1 MNSPDPGLFVA
12 IHSNSAISCH
22 GVLHLPVLDLQGDYH
37 GLELHDG
44 TGRRP
49 QLSTLLV
56 WAFFSDRL
64 TVVAAKH
71 VRLDSKIELS
81 ENPLDCGC
89 CRKEV
94 YCDSVVSVSEYN

>member
-1 MNSPDPGLFVA
+1 M
-12 IHSNSAISCH
+12 
-22 GVLHLPVLDLQGDYH
+22 LDLQGDYY

-44 TGRRP
+44 AGRRP

-56 WAFFSDRL
+56 WAFFSDWL

>member
-1 MNSPDPGLFVA
+1 MAYSIYQCSTCKAIITDSNCMMEREGDPNYRLFFW
-12 IHSNSAISCH
+12 
-22 GVLHLPVLDLQGDYH
+22 
-37 GLELHDG
+37 E
-44 TGRRP
+44 
-49 QLSTLLV
+49 
-56 WAFFSDRL
+56 RL

-81 ENPLDCGC
+81 EIPLDCGC

>member
-1 MNSPDPGLFVA
+1 MNSPYPNLFVA
-12 IHSNSAISCH
+12 IISNSAISCH

-64 TVVAAKH
+64 TIVAAKH

-81 ENPLDCGC
+81 ESAVVVE
-89 CRKEV
+89 RKCTATLLCQYLNVIE
-94 YCDSVVSVSEYN
+94 